1 MRLPLAL
8 RKLISPVE
16 VKLVLSAFSEEMRRL
31 EKESQASLGS
41 SLGAGLVAPQVR
53 EDVFRWADQIK
64 RDIHEGK
71 PPRAVA
77 LYLTMNVARDYLAS
91 GRFHVYRGRLS
102 MQGQGLNA
110 VNRRCCEELEK
121 LGQITPDEKAAILKV
136 TGDDISAAG

>member
-1 MRLPLAL
+1 MPERGGVHHERRAVTRLDGPHNEEKDAMPLSLVL

-31 EKESQASLGS
+31 EKGPQASLGS
-41 SLGAGLVAPQVR
+41 SLGADLVASQVR

-64 RDIHEGK
+64 RDVHEGK
-71 PPRAVA
+71 PPRVVA

-102 MQGQGLNA
+102 MGG
-110 VNRRCCEELEK
+110 
-121 LGQITPDEKAAILKV
+121 KV
-136 TGDDISAAG
+136 LMS